1 MPFSDYVRSIR
12 ARIGHDLLLL
22 PGVTAVIREG
32 DRFLLAR
39 AAGSEEWGLIG
50 GGVEPGEDPDEA
62 IVREVQEEIGARIR
76 VTGIVGAFGG
86 ESLVVTYPNGDRVSY
101 VSTAFACELLDPPV
115 PDQDEVVEGR
125 MVHPRRSRRAAASA
139 LGRPDVGRGRLERA
153 IRSGLSEAGPRDL
166 PVPRR

>member
-1 MPFSDYVRSIR
+1 MPFSDYVQSIR

-39 AAGSEEWGLIG
+39 TSGSDEWGLLG

-62 IVREVQEEIGARIR
+62 IVRELQEEIGARVR
-76 VTGIVGAFGG
+76 VTGIVGAYGG

-101 VSTAFACELLDPPV
+101 FSTAFACELLDPPV
-115 PDQDEVVEGR
+115 PDEDEVVEVGWFTLAEIAELPHPLWVDR
-125 MVHPRRSRRAAASA
+125 MLADAR
-139 LGRPDVGRGRLERA
+139 
-153 IRSGLSEAGPRDL
+153 
-166 PVPRR
+166 

>member
-1 MPFSDYVRSIR
+1 MLFSDYVQSIR

-39 AAGSEEWGLIG
+39 TAGSDEWGLLG

-62 IVREVQEEIGARIR
+62 IVRELQEEIGARVR
-76 VTGIVGAFGG
+76 VTGIVGAYGG

-115 PDQDEVVEGR
+115 PDEDEVVEVGWFTRAEIAELPHPLWVDR
-125 MVHPRRSRRAAASA
+125 MLA
-139 LGRPDVGRGRLERA
+139 DVR
-153 IRSGLSEAGPRDL
+153 
-166 PVPRR
+166 